1 MTREALASDPSGTL
15 VSFIESYCLNAADY
29 MPSKCTFPLYRKI
42 EANSFPSEIERLWAL
57 SI

>member
-29 MPSKCTFPLYRKI
+29 MPSKCTFPVYRKI
-42 EANSFPSEIERLWAL
+42 EANSFPSEIEWL
-57 SI
+57 